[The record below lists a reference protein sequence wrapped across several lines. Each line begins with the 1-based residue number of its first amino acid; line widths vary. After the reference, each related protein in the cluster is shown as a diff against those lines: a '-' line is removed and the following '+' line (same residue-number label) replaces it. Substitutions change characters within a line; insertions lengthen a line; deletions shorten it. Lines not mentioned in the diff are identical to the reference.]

1 MPVANIASAPCQSS
15 VERPNAVTLK
25 ASHVNDT
32 ETSRAR
38 PSVTLNDETSGVAT
52 TAPMPNAAVSS
63 PRPAAPA
70 PNTLSANTALSCSI
84 GFARNATAKTS
95 MMAMRMPS

>member
-1 MPVANIASAPCQSS
+1 MPVANIASAPCHSS
-15 VERPNAVTLK
+15 VERPNAVTLN

-38 PSVTLNDETSGVAT
+38 PRVTLNDETNGVAT
-52 TAPMPNAAVSS
+52 TAPMPNAAVSR

-70 PNTLSANTALSCSI
+70 PNTLSAKTAAQLQHRVREERD
-84 GFARNATAKTS
+84 GEHEHDGR
-95 MMAMRMPS
+95 

>member
-1 MPVANIASAPCQSS
+1 MRF
-15 VERPNAVTLK
+15 VEVGH
-25 ASHVNDT
+25 SDT
-32 ETSRAR
+32 DKS
-38 PSVTLNDETSGVAT
+38 SVTLNDETSGVAT
-52 TAPMPNAAVSS
+52 TAPMPNAAVSR

-95 MMAMRMPS
+95 AMQMRMPRWLRT